1 MISNNNPGDSNFS
14 GAPNIKPDEKG
25 KKFQTFGE
33 VDIRPYNLRLQTLK
47 LEYLSKWYAQHRDL
61 SRFINPKRGFF
72 EGFVPNWNAQIDYKL
87 IMDSDPAYFA
97 DILSAGMMSG
107 LSSRSQPWFKLGL
120 GNPEIEKMD
129 EVKEWLAESEKILY
143 RIFAESN
150 IYDCFQGAYE
160 ELAIF
165 STSAFGIYEDY
176 KSVIRGRS
184 FTCGEYFLG
193 NDASGRLNTFARTE
207 WKTVDQIVNEYGWD
221 NCSELVRNAYE
232 KGQRDT
238 YMQINYLCEPN
249 DNYIPGRE
257 NFEGKLF
264 RSTYWEAKATSNKV
278 LKMSGFNEFPIM
290 ASRWKTVTTADTYG
304 SGGPGWMS
312 KGDIKSLYRVLK
324 DLYLAVAKVGDPP
337 VVLGAGVEGTA
348 QLIPG
353 GITRNSKET
362 PQTGVTPAYQVNPD
376 IAALQALVQF
386 ISNKISSRFFADLF
400 MMMIK
405 QDGTQRTAREVVE
418 KQKDKLLILG
428 PVVGRVQ
435 TDMLGP
441 AIERSFAIASRAGVI
456 PPAPIQIQGM
466 TISIQYIGLL
476 AQAQKMAAT
485 AALEQGVQFV
495 GSVAGVFPESVDNV
509 DIDAGIREYFDSLG
523 VSPKVMRSPEEVA
536 AIRQSRAE
544 ANQAAQQQE
553 QAMAMV
559 QGAKTLSE
567 TQVGGGASVLD
578 HMVGAANEGG
588 NA

>member
-1 MISNNNPGDSNFS
+1 MISSNSNDTNFS
-14 GAPNIKPDEKG
+14 AAPNIKPDQKG
-25 KKFQTFGE
+25 QKYQTFGE

-120 GNPEIEKMD
+120 DNPELEAMD
-129 EVKEWLAESEKILY
+129 DVKNWLADSEKTLY
-143 RIFAESN
+143 KIFAESN

-160 ELAIF
+160 ELGIF
-165 STSAFGIYEDY
+165 STAAFGIYEDY

-193 NDASGRLNTFARTE
+193 NDATGRLNTFARTE

-221 NCSELVRNAYE
+221 NCSTLVQNAYE
-232 KGQRDT
+232 KGQRDIF
-238 YMQINYLCEPN
+238 MQINYLCEPN

-257 NFEGKLF
+257 NFEGKAF

-278 LKMSGFNEFPIM
+278 LKMAGFNEFPIM

-304 SGGPGWMS
+304 CGGPGWTS
-312 KGDIKSLYRVLK
+312 RGDIKSLYRVLK

-337 VVLGAGVEGTA
+337 VVIGAGVEGTA

-353 GITRNSKET
+353 GMTRNSKET
-362 PQTGVTPAYQVNPD
+362 PQAGVTAAYQVNPD
-376 IAALQALVQF
+376 IGALQGLVQF
-386 ISNKISSRFFADLF
+386 LSNKISSRFFADLF
-400 MMMIK
+400 MMMIN

-441 AIERSFAIASRAGVI
+441 AIERSFAIASRAGI
-456 PPAPIQIQGM
+456 IQPAPEHIQGM
-466 TISIQYIGLL
+466 PLNISYIGLL

-485 AALEQGVQFV
+485 AALEQGVAFV
-495 GSVAGVFPESVDNV
+495 GGVAGVFPEAIDNV
-509 DIDAGIREYFDSLG
+509 DIDEGIRSYWDSLG
-523 VSPKVMRSPEEVA
+523 ITPKTLRSPEAVA
-536 AIRQSRAE
+536 AIRQSRQQAQ
-544 ANQAAQQQE
+544 QAAQQQE
-553 QAMAMV
+553 QAAAMV
-559 QGAKTLSE
+559 DGAKTLSE
-567 TQVGGGASVLD
+567 TKVGGGASVLD
-578 HMVGAANEGG
+578 HMIGTANQEGMV
-588 NA
+588 